1 MEYLD
6 YPTHRSL
13 SRALVEH
20 MKRWFRKRLSPIVK
34 ILQGEGRKRHGI
46 NIYFDLPLKLTKI
59 G

>member
-1 MEYLD
+1 MEYVE
-6 YPTHRSL
+6 YITHTIEHYL
-13 SRALVEH
+13 EH
-20 MKRWFRKRLSPIVK
+20 MKRRFRKRLSPIVK